1 MNISWQPCLLGGDGD
16 YQQSY
21 FILYLVHNTRGLYYK
36 TLRTCN
42 IRQIN
47 IFPIELVS
55 FTLSNTGTLALKNTL
70 AY

>member
-1 MNISWQPCLLGGDGD
+1 MNISWLPCLVGGDGD
-16 YQQSY
+16 YQQSD
-21 FILYLVHNTRGLYYK
+21 FILYLVHNTRGLYYI

-47 IFPIELVS
+47 RFPIELVS
-55 FTLSNTGTLALKNTL
+55 FILSDTCTLALKNTL